1 MNACRLDG
9 GAMNAWV
16 LVAAKPKRTT
26 DRMVEGEKRRLVKAM
41 QSTGVNYRELR
52 VRGRYARLL
61 GEGN

>member
-1 MNACRLDG
+1 
-9 GAMNAWV
+9 MNAWV

-52 VRGRYARLL
+52 VRGRYASVL
-61 GEGN
+61 